1 MLPVTSFST
10 AQFALESSHKLTED
24 NDHNSWRAVLG
35 YHIHSLVIENLY
47 YNQLLSFS
55 CQQIVPCKAVIEIAL
70 LSWVYYIWL
79 TLWSAGYWGLRYT
92 PFYKQKSSYNR
103 YQKLHDYGCP
113 VLQTCT
119 CTYTQSPSI
128 NCGGGSDWSRD
139 RTIINII
146 ACGGGSVRS
155 RDYKNKPPSAW
166 QCSAACPCS
175 RQGNGGPPPAM
186 IRSYTQQGVC

>member
-103 YQKLHDYGCP
+103 YQKLHDYV
-113 VLQTCT
+113 VLFCKRVHARTHNHR
-119 CTYTQSPSI
+119 QSIAGAAQIDHVIAQSSI
-128 NCGGGSDWSRD
+128 AR
-139 RTIINII
+139 
-146 ACGGGSVRS
+146 GGGSVRS
-155 RDYKNKPPSAW
+155 RDYKNKPPSA
-166 QCSAACPCS
+166 
-175 RQGNGGPPPAM
+175 
-186 IRSYTQQGVC
+186 

>member
-1 MLPVTSFST
+1 MLTVTSFST

-35 YHIHSLVIENLY
+35 YLIHSLVIEDLH

-55 CQQIVPCKAVIEIAL
+55 CQQIIPCKAVIEIAF

-79 TLWSAGYWGLRYT
+79 TLWSAGYWSLRYT

-103 YQKLHDYGCP
+103 YQKLHVYGCP

-119 CTYTQSPSI
+119 CTYIPSI

-139 RTIINII
+139 RTIINC
-146 ACGGGSVRS
+146 ARGRL
-155 RDYKNKPPSAW
+155 R
-166 QCSAACPCS
+166 
-175 RQGNGGPPPAM
+175 
-186 IRSYTQQGVC
+186 